1 MAQSLIIPRS
11 EVVRGARHEH
21 ALPWRVVL
29 WVAAV
34 LTLVG
39 WLDVAFL
46 WAPLSIGE
54 MGWRFEVIA
63 ATVDSLPLATI
74 GLTAVLMA
82 CVHRESKAGLACVAT
97 FGALTCMALLVL
109 GAWFVANG
117 LRMQSP
123 DLRDGPA
130 QIEIL
135 RTSIFAFIYIIIYAL
150 ITSSAA
156 QRLLANHDA
165 SSPH

>member
-21 ALPWRVVL
+21 ALPWRVIL
-29 WVAAV
+29 WVAAG

-46 WAPLSIGE
+46 WAPLRIGE
-54 MGWRFEVIA
+54 MGWRIEVIA

-74 GLTAVLMA
+74 GLTAALVA
-82 CVHRESKAGLACVAT
+82 SVHRESKAGLTCVAT
-97 FGALTCMALLVL
+97 FAALTCIALLVL
-109 GAWFVANG
+109 GAWFVASG

-123 DLRDGPA
+123 ELRNGPA

-135 RTSIFAFIYIIIYAL
+135 RTSIFAFIYVVIYAL